1 MKLFTFLVVA
11 LIGISAGVQEEVPFK
26 PKEEFEIGVDLK
38 FKQRPADDPNTVRLA
53 DQPRRSSSA
62 MLPYLNLKITFLK
75 LNPEEVRYRV
85 ENNLERKIVQRKI
98 QKTPIIILDA
108 GFTDDIKAKLRPS
121 EYEIFLASSDKA
133 DKSKILIQ
141 IEKDGTFL
149 VNGEK
154 RGKF

>member
-1 MKLFTFLVVA
+1 MKFFSLLVV
-11 LIGISAGVQEEVPFK
+11 LIGFAAAEQDIPYK
-26 PKEEFEIGVDLK
+26 PKEEFDIGVDLK
-38 FKQRPADDPNTVRLA
+38 FKQRPADDPNTVHLG
-53 DQPRRSSSA
+53 DQPRKSTGA
-62 MLPYLNLKITFLK
+62 LLPYLNLKITFLK

-85 ENNLERKIVQRKI
+85 ENNLERRIVERKI
-98 QKTPIIILDA
+98 QKTPMIILDA

-121 EYEIFLASSDKA
+121 EYVITLASNDKA

>member
-1 MKLFTFLVVA
+1 MKCSILLVLV
-11 LIGISAGVQEEVPFK
+11 LIGLPAAAQELPFK
-26 PKEEFEIGVDLK
+26 PKDEFDIGVDLK

-53 DQPRRSSSA
+53 DQPRKSSGA
-62 MLPYLNLKITFLK
+62 LLPYLTLKVTFLK
-75 LNPEEVRYRV
+75 LNPEENRYRV
-85 ENNLERKIVQRKI
+85 ENNMERRIVEKKI
-98 QKTPIIILDA
+98 QKTPVIILDA

-121 EYEIFLASSDKA
+121 EYVITLASNDKA
-133 DKSKILIQ
+133 DKSKVLIQ

>member
-1 MKLFTFLVVA
+1 MKFSSLLMLV
-11 LIGISAGVQEEVPFK
+11 LIGFPPAEQETPFK
-26 PKEEFEIGVDLK
+26 PKEEFDIGIDLK

-53 DQPRRSSSA
+53 DQPRRSSGSL
-62 MLPYLNLKITFLK
+62 LPYLNLKITFLK

-85 ENNLERKIVQRKI
+85 ENNLERRVVEKKI

-108 GFTDDIKAKLRPS
+108 GFTDDIKANLRPS
-121 EYEIFLASSDKA
+121 EYVITLASSQKA
-133 DKSKILIQ
+133 DQSKILIQ
-141 IEKDGTFL
+141 IEKDGSFL